1 MDTVIVTDN
10 VPTLDTVTPD
20 VNSIFGMLVDPTT
33 NALKPI
39 ELSQQ
44 EITQE
49 NIDDFI
55 DTETIKTQQ
64 HNKDVINKIKSNA
77 PNTTLSDQQLLDMYS
92 DMTSDDMI
100 VF

>member
-1 MDTVIVTDN
+1 MDTVIVTDS

-20 VNSIFGMLVDPTT
+20 VNSIFGMSVDPTT

-39 ELSQQ
+39 ELSQT

-92 DMTSDDMI
+92 DMTGDDMI